1 MNSCAILFFFSFSNR
16 ERDARHVNL
25 IQKILQT
32 CNFMY
37 SRNKSLF
44 YIFFCVSFISISSAQ
59 FYDLFESSK
68 KVKVIFCHLREIFSK
83 IIYNFETINFSPC
96 LLKLFSIFLRALS
109 ILEIIN
115 SFLLFT
121 LYIYLESQIFKFL
134 FR

>member
-96 LLKLFSIFLRALS
+96 LLKPMFIETFFHVSSSIIYPRSYEFFSS
-109 ILEIIN
+109 IHPV
-115 SFLLFT
+115 
-121 LYIYLESQIFKFL
+121 YIPREPDF
-134 FR
+134 